1 MKVSKL
7 LVLSALFAFT
17 ANNAKAG
24 VPDGPWVM
32 PEPQGLEF
40 TTFTVD
46 VDDPA
51 SHHYYL
57 YNPAS
62 KMFFASG
69 NGWNTMASLR
79 TFGMEIWLQSAT
91 EENAP
96 EGTYELW
103 DNNVNNPN
111 RTTGEHNIFTEN
123 VNQSWVDHGNQANYT
138 WTYEIVGDCVRFNNV
153 AFSGLY
159 IGFDGNYVTADNT
172 ATDGN
177 HRDAYTSILCMV
189 DPTASG
195 VSADWKAVTIDS
207 YEAFASSDGYEAY
220 CEGTKLYI
228 ASIGLRK
235 ALEDADAIGLDCTA
249 STAVYTN
256 AESTAAELVAATTLV
271 NARIALK
278 KAIDAAK
285 DIYIDTS
292 SAEAVL
298 NNQESTVNQVNT
310 ATNNLTD
317 LTAAKETLKALIEEV
332 EAKGY
337 TETADAKAVLQN
349 PTATKAEVEA
359 ATKALS
365 DAYTEWGKNHAT
377 VEEPADLTGMIVNPH
392 FDNADCKTGWSGT
405 EFGRGG
411 TVSDGAE
418 HYNKTYD
425 TYQTISGL
433 APGIYAVG
441 VNGYYRAGN
450 YGGDAERHFL
460 ANDEESKYAKFYAK
474 AGDGYTEVPIV
485 NVLTG
490 AQSESKTSGESTVT
504 LQDEE
509 GNDIK
514 VYVPNT
520 MACGDYYMHTLGQ
533 YANKLYVA
541 VVGGGEL
548 TIGVKKSGQISG
560 DWSMF
565 DDFSLT
571 FFGDGGDAWQ
581 LYADEAWNY
590 EPLELDEDEVL
601 FTQAYLDAYN
611 EAASVDPS
619 TLTGDAVK
627 NAVLAVENAYALL
640 QENINLWKQWKD
652 AVEKARNRVADLG
665 WTDPWTMTDGVGDYL
680 YDADDIEVDRELT
693 NAELEV
699 EIAKIA
705 DLIAQCEKFAKENL
719 KPGQDVTFY
728 IKNAGFEEGIS
739 SATNPSGLTAS
750 GDNNDDGSYGTA
762 EGWHADKTRKG
773 NFTPGPLGSDLDQLM
788 ISAIGKTNHCFEA
801 WHCWGFDLW
810 QEVNDLPAGVY
821 QLDVQGYVRNEG
833 DATTI
838 PVKLYLNNMMTDFAE
853 VYSEQ
858 VSAEHFLTNAA
869 GNDSLPIIE
878 SWSWTDTWYPNS
890 MGAASLCFEW
900 GMYKKSAFGLVQEG
914 QPMRIGVK
922 SVDMNSHW
930 WCIWDN
936 FKLTYQGFLPKYVK
950 DALKEAVA
958 AVDIEGKLI
967 GSDVRAKAEGLL
979 DQAQVYLDDTE
990 HGDDDTAWGKEMYN
1004 LLNDI
1009 YDIVPVV
1016 SASEA
1021 LFVQLSDA
1029 LIDLENALYDA
1040 VASQAVQNEAA
1051 ALKDQVEEGI
1061 FNETFTDAEAKALLE
1076 KIKGMITT
1084 LALPDYSTASD
1095 ATPVDL
1101 TAAIKSASFEAID
1114 EYDEKTNSSAGWTN
1128 PCNLGNAPNDSWNPH
1143 DQRLVF
1149 AMEQWHANIDMYQDI
1164 VGLPAGTY
1172 LLQID
1177 AFCEI
1182 SGASSTQ
1189 DRAADS
1195 YKAWVEKPNYSEAFL
1210 YGTDGEGVTY
1220 STPIANLAKAAPKE
1234 KPAFVSD
1241 IDDVQAALDSEVVE
1255 VTLNEETYYWPTSL
1269 ISGRYFLE
1277 LGKNGGIDGAYTN
1290 KVILKVKEDGK
1301 LRVGLKAEHMTDKHW
1316 VVWDDFRLF
1325 YYGANSSKGVSD
1337 NPLSVESIT
1346 AAQPVKVEFFTLD
1359 GRKVNSLQKGIM
1371 IQKVTLEN
1379 GAVIVRKVRK

>member
-46 VDDPA
+46 VDDPDA
-51 SHHYYL
+51 HHFYL
-57 YNPAS
+57 YNPGA

-69 NGWNTMASLR
+69 NSWNTQASAR
-79 TFGMEIWLQSAT
+79 VYGYDFWLQTAT
-91 EENAP
+91 EDGAP

-103 DNNVNNPN
+103 NYVNNPQ
-111 RTTGEHNIFTEN
+111 RSDVTGNHNVFFDGG
-123 VNQSWVDHGNQANYT
+123 SYWVDHGTQAGYT
-138 WTYEIVGDCVRFNNV
+138 WNYYIVDGAVRFEVVTNP
-153 AFSGLY
+153 GKY
-159 IGFDGNYVTADNT
+159 IGWDGTYIDSDDAS
-172 ATDGN
+172 ATC
-177 HRDAYTSILCMV
+177 SSVLKCL
-189 DPTASG
+189 DPATEG
-195 VSADWKAVTIDS
+195 FCVDWKAVTVDS
-207 YEAFASSDGYEAY
+207 YEAFLSSDGYEAY
-220 CEGTKLYI
+220 CEGAKLYI
-228 ASIGLRK
+228 ASLGLKK
-235 ALEDADAIGLDCTA
+235 ALQDADAIGLDCTA
-249 STAVYTN
+249 STAVYTSG
-256 AESTAAELVAATTLV
+256 ESTIAELRAAANLV

-292 SAEAVL
+292 SAEATL
-298 NNQESTVNQVNT
+298 ANEASTVNQVNT
-310 ATNNLTD
+310 ATNTLTE
-317 LTAAKETLKALIEEV
+317 LTAAKNTLKALIEEC

-337 TETADAKAVLQN
+337 TDTADAKAVLQN
-349 PTATKAEVEA
+349 PSATKAEVEA

-365 DAYTEWGKNHAT
+365 DAYTEWGKTQAT
-377 VEEPADLTGMIVNPH
+377 VESPADLSGMLVNPN
-392 FDNADCKTGWSGT
+392 FDNASNAGWSGT
-405 EFGRGG
+405 APNMTGSGSHG
-411 TVSDGAE
+411 PANVAE
-418 HYNKTYD
+418 QWNKNFD
-425 TYQTISGL
+425 TYQDVEGL
-433 APGIYAVG
+433 PAGIYTLSAQAG
-441 VNGYYRAGN
+441 WRSSIEDWRAG
-450 YGGDAERHFL
+450 
-460 ANDEESKYAKFYAK
+460 K
-474 AGDGYTEVPIV
+474 
-485 NVLTG
+485 TG
-490 AQSESKTSGESTVT
+490 S
-504 LQDEE
+504 
-509 GNDIK
+509 K
-514 VYVPNT
+514 VYVKIGEVETSTPFICMWAPMNTTPLAGETSWGVNAGETSGVDPETGETFYIPNDPSCFRVYAEKGWYDT
-520 MACGDYYMHTLGQ
+520 KMLFKVSAGDKVRVG
-533 YANKLYVA
+533 VA
-541 VVGGGEL
+541 LPTRV
-548 TIGVKKSGQISG
+548 SG
-560 DWSMF
+560 DDWSCF
-565 DDFSLT
+565 DTFALT
-571 FFGDGGDAWQ
+571 FYGDGADAWQ
-581 LYADEAWNY
+581 KYIDEAWNY

-611 EAASVDPS
+611 EAVSVDPS

-627 NAVLAVENAYALL
+627 SAVLAVENAYTLL
-640 QENINLWKQWKD
+640 QENIALWKEWKD

-958 AVDIEGKLI
+958 AIDIEGKLI
-967 GSDVRAKAEGLL
+967 GSDVRAKAEDLL
-979 DQAQVYLDDTE
+979 DKAQVYLDDTE

-1128 PCNLGNAPNDSWNPH
+1128 PCNLGNEPNDSWNPH

-1234 KPAFVSD
+1234 KPAFESD